1 MFYISS
7 LTYKDMLKA
16 ILEAAE
22 IRHKISNETHREAAR
37 I

>member
-22 IRHKISNETHREAAR
+22 IRLKISNEAQRESAR